1 MFFRILEWCGD
12 RIKRADRFLNKDKER
27 KTIPIQI
34 GKKQRRFGFSRGNNE
49 EIFLVNN
56 LLFCK
61 CWESEEKGILWHI
74 WEEELGEFVIFEDI
88 VPLKQTDLVRGNSF
102 ETEMLFD
109 KPGKA
114 NDIQYLDGELSL
126 RESYRENEDETG
138 SAVFSFQMPL
148 FGSEI
153 QGREQINRVMQ
164 GVEQLALKDRED
176 FFQEV
181 QEVKEA
187 GYEDC
192 GNWFKTYGYSN
203 LYVGEQYISF
213 YCYIRTYDGG
223 IRPWE
228 EAIPL
233 TFNRETGEY
242 LTMDELFTVNRNAY
256 MKRLSSAVYKYAELS
271 GEEYFWNE
279 GFDQN
284 VLVKEFK
291 PYCFYLTLDGIVLC
305 YGRYE
310 VAPGAAGDP
319 AFEIPYTWF
328 EDIFIGE

>member
-1 MFFRILEWCGD
+1 MEAGEEAERLTEQMPAEICVYRGLVYFINASDRQTLYCVETDGKNLTKLGDFPMQNMIIIGDCIYFFFVCDSENSLFDPLLKEEAKGD
-12 RIKRADRFLNKDKER
+12 QYLYSVSLDGSDCRCLVADRCKE
-27 KTIPIQI
+27 
-34 GKKQRRFGFSRGNNE
+34 F
-49 EIFLVNN
+49 
-56 LLFCK
+56 
-61 CWESEEKGILWHI
+61 
-74 WEEELGEFVIFEDI
+74 
-88 VPLKQTDLVRGNSF
+88 
-102 ETEMLFD
+102 
-109 KPGKA
+109 
-114 NDIQYLDGELSL
+114 
-126 RESYRENEDETG
+126 
-138 SAVFSFQMPL
+138 
-148 FGSEI
+148 
-153 QGREQINRVMQ
+153 NRVMQ

-203 LYVGEQYISF
+203 LYVGERYISF

-291 PYCFYLTLDGIVLC
+291 PYCFYLTSEGIVLC